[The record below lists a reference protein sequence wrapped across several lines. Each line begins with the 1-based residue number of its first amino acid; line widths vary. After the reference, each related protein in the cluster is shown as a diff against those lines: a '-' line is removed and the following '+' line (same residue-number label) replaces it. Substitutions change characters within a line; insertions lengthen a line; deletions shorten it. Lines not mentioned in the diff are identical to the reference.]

1 MLDPG
6 GAPPGG
12 VGGGAERGRRAL
24 GRRLWRELRAVR
36 MRLWDRRRYRR
47 LVLEW
52 VDGDLPLVVLPD
64 VFNPKLLRS
73 GEFLVRQLRRQP
85 ALLPARGGRVLDLG
99 CGSGVGG
106 LVAAQ
111 AGCQVVATD
120 INPAAVR
127 CARINALLNGL
138 DGQIDVR
145 GGDLFAPVV
154 GERFETILFNPP
166 YYRGVPR
173 DALDW
178 AWRAPDVVER
188 FAAGLEAHLAP
199 GGAALLVLSS
209 DGEAPSFLRALA
221 EHGFTAETVATHDFR
236 NEQMWIA
243 RISRDRV
250 SSPPHVEPGRMTAPA
265 AAVLP
270 SAGERC

>member
-1 MLDPG
+1 MRL
-6 GAPPGG
+6 
-12 VGGGAERGRRAL
+12 RRKLRAVR
-24 GRRLWRELRAVR
+24 RRLWRELRAVR

-73 GEFLVRQLRRQP
+73 GEFLVRHLRRRRE
-85 ALLPARGGRVLDLG
+85 LLPDRGGRVLDLG
-99 CGSGVGG
+99 CGSGVGA
-106 LVAAQ
+106 LVAAA
-111 AGCQVVATD
+111 AGCQVVAVD

-127 CARINALLNGL
+127 CTRINALLNGL
-138 DGQIDVR
+138 DGQLDVR
-145 GGDLFAPVV
+145 CGDLFAPVA
-154 GERFETILFNPP
+154 GERFDRILFNPP

-209 DGEAPSFLRALA
+209 DGEAASFLGALVDR
-221 EHGFTAETVATHDFR
+221 GFTAETVAAHDFH
-236 NEQMWIA
+236 NEQMWIS
-243 RISRDRV
+243 RISRAPAALPPPRHAEP
-250 SSPPHVEPGRMTAPA
+250 SPVTAPA

>member
-1 MLDPG
+1 VSAVAWPLERH
-6 GAPPGG
+6 GAG
-12 VGGGAERGRRAL
+12 RAL

-73 GEFLVRQLRRQP
+73 GEFLVHQLRRQP
-85 ALLPARGGRVLDLG
+85 ALLPAHGGRVLDLG
-99 CGSGVGG
+99 CGSGVGA
-106 LVAAQ
+106 LVAAR
-111 AGCQVVATD
+111 AGCRVVAVD

-127 CARINALLNGL
+127 CTRINALLNGL
-138 DGQIDVR
+138 DGQVEVR
-145 GGDLFAPVV
+145 GGDLFEPVQ

-188 FAAGLEAHLAP
+188 FAAGLAAHLAP
-199 GGAALLVLSS
+199 GGSALLVLSS
-209 DGEAPSFLRALA
+209 DGEAASFLRALA
-221 EHGFTAETVATHDFR
+221 ERGFSAQTVAAHDFR
-236 NEQMWIA
+236 NEQMWIS
-243 RISRDRV
+243 RIVRQQAAV
-250 SSPPHVEPGRMTAPA
+250 PPEYA
-265 AAVLP
+265 AAAPVLP
-270 SAGERC
+270 SASERC